1 MRNVDRIPYVLP
13 VRITIIRSINP
24 EIDWARYT
32 FGTHSFEFR
41 DGPLPLVDLL
51 WETVQS
57 GVRIY
62 RVATWSD
69 TVSKLQGNY
78 TVSGVHWNYLE
89 TLFKLRVG
97 RLIHHFGKLT
107 RFNNLPPSEKTID
120 QIFLHLQKR
129 SILSEKCHKFFLPA
143 IVSLL
148 DGRAKWKS
156 MYSFHNLVLI
166 ILFLCDRQEMVTT
179 IVMKFYRHIV
189 YPSLRILSFDFNF
202 FLSLFW
208 LITLYTAVKNRAR
221 FITNNAVLFFHF
233 DIESGWKYFHRKFR
247 GKNTRLI
254 SRQLFPLSFK
264 QELELLLSV
273 HSSFF
278 EKWIF
283 FLSSFPHLFCR
294 KRSSK

>member
-1 MRNVDRIPYVLP
+1 MRDCTIRCTYISRGHVVWYRLE
-13 VRITIIRSINP
+13 IT
-24 EIDWARYT
+24 
-32 FGTHSFEFR
+32 
-41 DGPLPLVDLL
+41 
-51 WETVQS
+51 
-57 GVRIY
+57 
-62 RVATWSD
+62 
-69 TVSKLQGNY
+69 
-78 TVSGVHWNYLE
+78 
-89 TLFKLRVG
+89 
-97 RLIHHFGKLT
+97 GKLHGIGGT
-107 RFNNLPPSEKTID
+107 LKLPWNFIQVARGETNPPFWHVLI
-120 QIFLHLQKR
+120 IFLHLRKR
-129 SILSEKCHKFFLPA
+129 SIKFFYICKNDQFSLRSVTN
-143 IVSLL
+143 VSLL

>member
-107 RFNNLPPSEKTID
+107 RFNNLPRSEKTID
-120 QIFLHLQKR
+120 QIFFTFAKTINSLWEVSQIF
-129 SILSEKCHKFFLPA
+129 SSCHRFFA
-143 IVSLL
+143 RWTSKVKIDV
-148 DGRAKWKS
+148 
-156 MYSFHNLVLI
+156 
-166 ILFLCDRQEMVTT
+166 
-179 IVMKFYRHIV
+179 
-189 YPSLRILSFDFNF
+189 
-202 FLSLFW
+202 FLSQ
-208 LITLYTAVKNRAR
+208 
-221 FITNNAVLFFHF
+221 
-233 DIESGWKYFHRKFR
+233 
-247 GKNTRLI
+247 
-254 SRQLFPLSFK
+254 SRINYSIPL
-264 QELELLLSV
+264 
-273 HSSFF
+273 
-278 EKWIF
+278 
-283 FLSSFPHLFCR
+283 R
-294 KRSSK
+294 